1 MRGKTLIKSQ
11 RNHSF
16 NMLVKRYT
24 TSLHTDYFF
33 KPINYQTR
41 IVYLIWNNRISPFGF
56 FDLQLKNKL
65 TMHRTCTYLFILI
78 AMSILVSCSENKQ
91 APNARPNIL
100 FIMSDDHAYQ
110 AISAYSDQL
119 IHTPNIDRI
128 ATEGMLFTNASV
140 TNSICAPSRATILT
154 GKHTH
159 LNGKI
164 NNVMP
169 FDTTQMTFPQLFQK
183 AGYQTAMFGKLHF
196 GNNPKGVDDFMI
208 LPGQGSYINPEFIT
222 PKGDTAIFGYVTD
235 IITDLTLEWLDKK
248 RDPSK
253 PFMLMYL
260 HKAPHRAWWPSA
272 EKMKEYYKKSFP
284 EPETLFDDYT
294 NRGTAAKT
302 AEMNLLYHMD
312 YTQDSKIM
320 PETIEEM
327 GGVEPDIS
335 PIIYGGEY
343 ALKRSLNRMTKEQK
357 ALYDPI
363 LDAINSDFKANWK
376 GMTMKEKMSWKYQ
389 RYMQDYLA
397 CISSVDDNVGRVLNY
412 LDEKN
417 LTDNTMVVYTSD
429 QGFYLGEH
437 GWFDKRFIYDESFK
451 TPLLI
456 RWPNQIKAGI
466 TNEEMVQ
473 NLDFAQTFLE
483 AAQIKAPADMQG
495 ESFMPLLKGEVQ
507 DWDRDAVYYHYYEYP
522 GWHSVKRHYG
532 IVTKDYKL
540 AHFYYDIDEWEL
552 YDRHKDVHEMK
563 NVYHDPEYKEV
574 VVGLKQRLSELRIK
588 YGDSDELQQKYLD
601 MTKNTNSN
609 VSE

>member
-1 MRGKTLIKSQ
+1 MYRAFSYFLVLIGG
-11 RNHSF
+11 
-16 NMLVKRYT
+16 
-24 TSLHTDYFF
+24 
-33 KPINYQTR
+33 I
-41 IVYLIWNNRISPFGF
+41 
-56 FDLQLKNKL
+56 
-65 TMHRTCTYLFILI
+65 IL
-78 AMSILVSCSENKQ
+78 LSCKGNKQ
-91 APNARPNIL
+91 EPKTQPNIL

-110 AISAYSDQL
+110 AISAYSDKL
-119 IHTPNIDRI
+119 IQTPNIDRI
-128 ATEGMLFTNASV
+128 ANEGMLFTNASV
-140 TNSICAPSRATILT
+140 TNSICAPSRATLLT

-164 NNVMP
+164 NNIMP
-169 FDTTQMTFPQLFQK
+169 FDTTQITFPQLFQR

-222 PKGDTAIFGYVTD
+222 PKGDTTIVGYVTD

-272 EKMKEYYKKSFP
+272 EKMKEFSKKSFP

-320 PETIEEM
+320 PETIDEM
-327 GGVEPDIS
+327 GGVEPVVP
-335 PIIYGGEY
+335 PIIYNGEY
-343 ALKRSLNRMTKEQK
+343 ALNHSRNRMTEEQK

-363 LDAINSDFKANWK
+363 LDAINADFKTNWK
-376 GMTMKEKMSWKYQ
+376 GMTNKEKMSWKYQ

-397 CISSVDDNVGRVLNY
+397 CISSVDDNVGRVLDY
-412 LDEKN
+412 LDEKE
-417 LTDNTMVVYTSD
+417 LAKNTIVVYTSD

-483 AAQIKAPADMQG
+483 AAEIKAADDMQG
-495 ESFMPLLKGEVQ
+495 ESLMPLLKGAPEK
-507 DWDRDAVYYHYYEYP
+507 WDREAVYYHYYEYP

-532 IVTKDYKL
+532 IVTKDFKL
-540 AHFYYDIDEWEL
+540 AHFYYDTDEWEL
-552 YDRHKDVHEMK
+552 YDRNKDVHEMK
-563 NVYHDPEYKEV
+563 NVYLDPEYKDV
-574 VVGLKQRLSELRIK
+574 VVELKSRLAELRVK

-601 MTKNTNSN
+601 MTKNTSSN
-609 VSE
+609 TSESKSKKLKH